1 VSQPWGD
8 PPPPEEA
15 HHEAVDEVDEPRG
28 EVIDHVDDPPTDF
41 EAEVDVAADEAPGD
55 EPDVAPADEDLVA
68 GQGPVAAAVARLDS
82 LAGLPPVEHVEVY
95 EDVHR
100 VLQDALADAAHDSGG
115 DGSGADGGGADGS
128 GEDRTGAP

>member
-1 VSQPWGD
+1 VSEPWGD

-15 HHEAVDEVDEPRG
+15 HHEAVDEVDE
-28 EVIDHVDDPPTDF
+28 PPTDF

-115 DGSGADGGGADGS
+115 DGSGADGS